1 MFARLKAIGTR
12 YKAEIGL
19 AILIL
24 YILCNWLRHRRT
36 KANCLVGDLF
46 QKARR
51 KISRIDILS
60 QTLLFA
66 WCCFGW
72 FALDCLVD

>member
-24 YILCNWLRHRRT
+24 YIFLLGLGT
-36 KANCLVGDLF
+36 VGELWDIEWILDLP
-46 QKARR
+46 
-51 KISRIDILS
+51 
-60 QTLLFA
+60 LFRPPGK
-66 WCCFGW
+66 F
-72 FALDCLVD
+72 